1 MDLSD
6 KLIDYISQLK
16 SPFEEENGISQQE
29 LEWDG
34 YIKYTRDCMIQSI
47 GTKDSKNL
55 FNLYLNQF
63 KQSSTDDQYHQF
75 IDNCINR
82 LINKYK
88 MSYLSFMIQQND
100 IDSDSKEEL
109 IKFIEFKKW
118 LDVFVKCL
126 SKIDL
131 KIYKNDAKL
140 KIFLSSD
147 YDSFIQKLDSVSD
160 TNELIKNYFKFCDG
174 NEGRNALFNIV
185 KTDIISLVLQQYY
198 ISVKKN

>member
-47 GTKDSKNL
+47 GTKDSRNL

-100 IDSDSKEEL
+100 IDSDTKEEL

-140 KIFLSSD
+140 KIFLSSVLSIVHPSKVYLKLYSYIITLFKRIFKNFLSD
-147 YDSFIQKLDSVSD
+147 FILKDCFYRFF
-160 TNELIKNYFKFCDG
+160 T
-174 NEGRNALFNIV
+174 
-185 KTDIISLVLQQYY
+185 
-198 ISVKKN
+198 KKSRK